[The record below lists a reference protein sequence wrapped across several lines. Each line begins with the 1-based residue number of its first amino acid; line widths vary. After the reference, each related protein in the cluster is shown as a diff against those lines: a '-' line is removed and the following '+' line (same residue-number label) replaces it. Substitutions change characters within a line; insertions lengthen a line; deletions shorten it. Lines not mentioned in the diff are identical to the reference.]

1 MLRRVCLKL
10 PSGKIPN
17 EYAMRLRNTILKPA
31 IVLFA
36 FLLSTGFCGQNETD
50 SVTTDTGIKVGK
62 LYFSPLPVI
71 ASNPAFGAGAFYLNL
86 NETF

>member
-1 MLRRVCLKL
+1 M
-10 PSGKIPN
+10 PN
-17 EYAMRLRNTILKPA
+17 EYAMQSLNATLKLAILLLALSSSPA
-31 IVLFA
+31 LY
-36 FLLSTGFCGQNETD
+36 GQSETD
-50 SVTTDTGIKVGK
+50 TATTTTAIKVGK